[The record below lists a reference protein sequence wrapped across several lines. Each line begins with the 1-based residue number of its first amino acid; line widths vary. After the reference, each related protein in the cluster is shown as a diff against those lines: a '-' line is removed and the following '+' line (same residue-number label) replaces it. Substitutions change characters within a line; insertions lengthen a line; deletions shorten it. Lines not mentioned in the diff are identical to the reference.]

1 MRNLEC
7 YALRHILIIFCFF
20 SCFQS
25 DNTNQAV
32 HFIVVCIFLL
42 QLVQPTICTIGDLA
56 NHIYLS
62 QQVGYFVQKN
72 QTDAATTI
80 GTFTTQYPTIFI
92 PPVCLSTIQLSSFS
106 IVDKP
111 VAVAHSK
118 TESATT
124 GSMSQIASCNYAA
137 RQVNM
142 SQSQRGKWCHS
153 CIYHFISAL
162 FMYT

>member
-7 YALRHILIIFCFF
+7 YFLRHILIIFCFF

-25 DNTNQAV
+25 DNTNPAV

-42 QLVQPTICTIGDLA
+42 QLLAYHMHNWGLGKSYFFKIASMLLCT
-56 NHIYLS
+56 N
-62 QQVGYFVQKN
+62 N
-72 QTDAATTI
+72 RTDAAATTI
-80 GTFTTQYPTIFI
+80 GTFTMQYPTIFI

-142 SQSQRGKWCHS
+142 S
-153 CIYHFISAL
+153 
-162 FMYT
+162 